1 MNKSILMILMA
12 AGLLMNSACAS
23 THVQGATQVG
33 GTENGTWVYV
43 QTSKDN
49 VDGIYRCLDDN
60 GQVTCTKA
68 TLR

>member
-1 MNKSILMILMA
+1 MISLIA
-12 AGLLMNSACAS
+12 ALLLNTGCA
-23 THVQGATQVG
+23 THIKGAAQVG
-33 GTENGTWVYV
+33 GAESGTWVYV

-60 GQVTCTKA
+60 GSVVCTRA